1 MSISEPF
8 IRRPIATSLLM
19 LGVLVFGIGSYNLLP
34 VAALPRVDFPTV
46 VVTTNYP
53 GASPETMASAIATP
67 LEQQFAALPSLTE
80 MSSTSGV
87 GTTMITLQFDLER
100 SIDAAAQDVQQ
111 AINAATGLLP
121 KDLPSPPTYRKTNPA
136 DRPVLIYAIH
146 SDALP
151 VYRIDDYAYTIIAQ
165 KLATVKGVA
174 ESRIFGQ
181 KPYAVHVQVNPG
193 ELAARGIG
201 LEDLRSALT
210 LATVNRPK
218 GNLASAHQT
227 VTLDT
232 NDQIFD
238 AAGFRK
244 VIVAYKNGAPIR
256 LGDIA
261 EVIDGVQN
269 ARAGAWFERKPAEGL
284 AVQREAGAN
293 TNQVVDT
300 IRGAPYEPGLVKR
313 YLCSLDLLPAILL
326 NCAPPPPGLLEK
338 LQESIPPSV
347 QVDLVSDRS
356 IVIRA
361 AVHDVQFTM
370 MLTIGLVILVIFIF
384 LRTLW
389 ATVIP
394 SLAVPLSLLATF
406 AVMYAVG
413 YSLDNISLMA
423 LTISVGFIV
432 DDAIVMIEN
441 IVRYLEQGDRP
452 FEAALKGAG
461 QIGFTIISI
470 TFSLIAVFIPLL
482 FMGGIVGRLF
492 REFAVTVSVA
502 VVASAFISLTL
513 TPVMCS
519 LFLKGQGEHPPGRL
533 SRLAERGFVAVLRGY
548 DRGLIFIFRHQLGAL
563 MATLGLMGLTF
574 ILYFGVPY
582 TSYSGIP
589 KGFFPQQDT
598 GFIFGQAEARQD
610 TSFAKMAGIVHQIV
624 DIVQKDPAVNGA
636 FYFAGAYAYNPTEN
650 TGRVFIQ
657 LKPHDQRDVT
667 SDQVIQR
674 LRPKVAAVE
683 GAKFFMQS
691 GQDISIGGRLSRTQY
706 QYTLTD
712 TDSNELNQ
720 WAPMVEAAMRKLP
733 ELQDVASDQQIA
745 APHIAIDIDRDAA
758 SRLGLSASLID
769 ETLYDAFG
777 QRQIA
782 TMYTSTN
789 QYKVILEVK
798 PEFQNDPTALSKI
811 YVSGPNGVQ
820 VPLSSF
826 THFTSKVEPL
836 LLSHQGQFPAV
847 TLSFNLA
854 PGTAIGQAVD
864 KIQAM
869 EADLHM
875 PATVNGA
882 FQGAAQAFKA
892 SLSSTPL
899 LIGAAI
905 LVVYIVLGILYE
917 SYIHPITILSA
928 LPSAGVGALLAL
940 MIMHYDLS
948 VIALIGVIL
957 LIGIVKKNAIMMID
971 FALQAERL
979 EGKSP
984 LEAIHEACLLR
995 FRPIM
1000 MTTFAAL
1007 FGGLPIAIGQG
1018 AGSELRRPLGIAM
1031 VGGLLVSQ
1039 WLTLYT
1045 TPVIYLYLDRL
1056 SRFLG
1061 GSRRQ
1066 SRLAAALTDV
1076 QRPSLVEDSRGA
1088 AE

>member
-1 MSISEPF
+1 MSMSISEPF

-19 LGVLVFGIGSYNLLP
+19 LGMLVFGIGAYNLLP
-34 VAALPRVDFPTV
+34 VAALPKVDFPTI

-53 GASPETMASAIATP
+53 GASPDTMASAVATP
-67 LEQQFAALPSLTE
+67 LEQQFAAISGLAE
-80 MSSTSGV
+80 MTSTSGL
-87 GTTMITLQFDLER
+87 GTTMITMQFDLER
-100 SIDAAAQDVQQ
+100 NIDAAAQDVQQ

-121 KDLPSPPTYRKTNPA
+121 KDLPNPPTYRKTNPA
-136 DRPVLIYAIH
+136 DRPVLIYAVH

-165 KLATVKGVA
+165 KIATVKGVS

-181 KPYAVHVQVNPG
+181 KPYAIHVQVNPAA
-193 ELAARGIG
+193 LASRGIG
-201 LEDLRSALT
+201 LEEVRTALT
-210 LATVNRPK
+210 TATVNRPK
-218 GNLASAHQT
+218 GNLEGAHQT

-232 NDQIFD
+232 NDQLFN
-238 AAGFRK
+238 AEGFRK
-244 VIVAYKNGAPIR
+244 VIVAWRNGAPVR
-256 LGDIA
+256 LGGIA
-261 EVIDGVQN
+261 DVLDGVQN
-269 ARAGAWFERKPAEGL
+269 ARTGAWFEGKPAEGL

-293 TNQVVDT
+293 TIQVVDT
-300 IRGAPYEPGLVKR
+300 VQE
-313 YLCSLDLLPAILL
+313 LLP
-326 NCAPPPPGLLEK
+326 K
-338 LQESIPPSV
+338 LQESIPPSLH
-347 QVDLVSDRS
+347 VDLISDRS
-356 IVIRA
+356 VVIRA

-370 MLTIGLVILVIFIF
+370 MLTIGLVILVIFVF

-394 SLAVPLSLLATF
+394 SVAVPLSLLATF
-406 AVMYAVG
+406 AVMYGIG

-423 LTISVGFIV
+423 LTISVGFVV

-441 IVRYLEQGDRP
+441 IVRYLEQGYRP
-452 FEAALKGAG
+452 FEAALKGAS

-482 FMGGIVGRLF
+482 FMSGIIGRLF

-502 VVASAFISLTL
+502 VIASAVISLTL

-519 LFLKGQGEHPPGRL
+519 LFLKGHSERPPGRL
-533 SRLAERGFVAVLRGY
+533 SRLAERGFQATLRGY
-548 DRGLIFIFRHQLGAL
+548 DRGLKFVFRHQFVTLMSTLIL
-563 MATLGLMGLTF
+563 MAATGL
-574 ILYFGVPY
+574 LYMK
-582 TSYSGIP
+582 IP

-610 TSFAKMAGIVHQIV
+610 TSFVKMEGMVHQV
-624 DIVQKDPAVNGA
+624 AEIVQKDPAVAGV

-657 LKPHDQRDVT
+657 LKPHDERSVT

-674 LRPKVAAVE
+674 LRPKVAAVQ
-683 GAKFFMQS
+683 GLKFFMQS
-691 GQDISIGGRLSRTQY
+691 GQDISVGGRLTRTQY

-712 TDSNELNQ
+712 TDSSELNH
-720 WAPMVEAAMRKLP
+720 WAPIVETAMQKLP
-733 ELQDVASDQQIA
+733 QLQDVASDQPIA
-745 APHIAIDIDRDAA
+745 APHMAIDIDRDAA
-758 SRLGLSASLID
+758 ARLGVSTSLID

-789 QYKVILEVK
+789 QYKVILEVQ
-798 PEFQNDPTALSKI
+798 PQFQDDSSALSKI
-811 YVSGPNGVQ
+811 YVAGPAATQ
-820 VPLSSF
+820 VPRSSF
-826 THFTSKVEPL
+826 AHFTSKVEPL

-847 TLSFNLA
+847 TISFNLA
-854 PGTAIGQAVD
+854 PGVALGEAVD
-864 KIQAM
+864 RIQAL
-869 EADLHM
+869 ERDLHL
-875 PATVNGA
+875 PPTVSGA
-882 FQGAAQAFKA
+882 FTGTAQAFQA

-899 LIGAAI
+899 LVAAAI
-905 LVVYIVLGILYE
+905 LVVYIVLGVLYE

-940 MIMHYDLS
+940 ILWPRAGYSPPGNYGLWELIDPSARVPANYELT
-948 VIALIGVIL
+948 VIAIVGVVL

-971 FALQAERL
+971 FALTAERY

-1007 FGGLPIAIGQG
+1007 FGGLPIAIGGG
-1018 AGSELRRPLGIAM
+1018 AGSELRRPLGVAI

-1056 SRFLG
+1056 SRWLG
-1061 GSRRQ
+1061 GRKRQPSRI
-1066 SRLAAALTDV
+1066 AEVLTD
-1076 QRPSLVEDSRGA
+1076 RPRPGLVEDPHV

>member
-1 MSISEPF
+1 M
-8 IRRPIATSLLM
+8 
-19 LGVLVFGIGSYNLLP
+19 Y
-34 VAALPRVDFPTV
+34 
-46 VVTTNYP
+46 
-53 GASPETMASAIATP
+53 
-67 LEQQFAALPSLTE
+67 
-80 MSSTSGV
+80 
-87 GTTMITLQFDLER
+87 
-100 SIDAAAQDVQQ
+100 
-111 AINAATGLLP
+111 GL
-121 KDLPSPPTYRKTNPA
+121 
-136 DRPVLIYAIH
+136 
-146 SDALP
+146 
-151 VYRIDDYAYTIIAQ
+151 
-165 KLATVKGVA
+165 
-174 ESRIFGQ
+174 
-181 KPYAVHVQVNPG
+181 
-193 ELAARGIG
+193 
-201 LEDLRSALT
+201 
-210 LATVNRPK
+210 
-218 GNLASAHQT
+218 
-227 VTLDT
+227 
-232 NDQIFD
+232 
-238 AAGFRK
+238 
-244 VIVAYKNGAPIR
+244 
-256 LGDIA
+256 
-261 EVIDGVQN
+261 
-269 ARAGAWFERKPAEGL
+269 
-284 AVQREAGAN
+284 
-293 TNQVVDT
+293 
-300 IRGAPYEPGLVKR
+300 
-313 YLCSLDLLPAILL
+313 
-326 NCAPPPPGLLEK
+326 
-338 LQESIPPSV
+338 
-347 QVDLVSDRS
+347 
-356 IVIRA
+356 
-361 AVHDVQFTM
+361 
-370 MLTIGLVILVIFIF
+370 
-384 LRTLW
+384 
-389 ATVIP
+389 
-394 SLAVPLSLLATF
+394 
-406 AVMYAVG
+406 G

-423 LTISVGFIV
+423 LTISVGFVV

-441 IVRYLEQGDRP
+441 IVRYLEKGDRP

-482 FMGGIVGRLF
+482 FMSGIVGRLF

-502 VVASAFISLTL
+502 VIASAFISLTL

-519 LFLKGQGEHPPGRL
+519 LFLKGESEHPPGRV
-533 SRLAERGFVAVLRGY
+533 SRMAERGFVAVLNFY
-548 DRGLIFIFRHQLGAL
+548 DRGLKFIFRHQFSAL
-563 MATLGLMGLTF
+563 LATLALMGLTAY
-574 ILYFGVPY
+574 LYII
-582 TSYSGIP
+582 IP

-610 TSFAKMAGIVHQIV
+610 TSFAKMEGIVHQLA
-624 DIVQKDPAVNGA
+624 DILRQDPAVAGV

-650 TGRVFIQ
+650 TGRMFMQ

-667 SDQVIQR
+667 SEQVIQR

-720 WAPMVEAAMRKLP
+720 WAPIVEAAMQKLP

-745 APHIAIDIDRDAA
+745 APHIAIEIDRDAA
-758 SRLGLSASLID
+758 SRLGLSTSLID

-811 YVSGPNGVQ
+811 YISGPNGVQ

-826 THFTSKVEPL
+826 AHFTSKVEPL
-836 LLSHQGQFPAV
+836 MLSHQGQFPAV

-854 PGTAIGQAVD
+854 PGIAIGQAVE

-869 EADLHM
+869 ERDLHM
-875 PATVNGA
+875 PATVNGS
-882 FQGAAQAFKA
+882 FMGTAQAFKA

-899 LIGAAI
+899 LVAAAI

-979 EGKSP
+979 QGKSP

-1031 VGGLLVSQ
+1031 VGGLQVSQ

-1056 SRFLG
+1056 SRWLG

-1076 QRPSLVEDSRGA
+1076 PRPTLVEDTRGA